1 MPHPAGV
8 AGLRS
13 SDRGGRGVPGF
24 RRASRGR
31 AYLLKS
37 PTQGVNHGR
46 GEEALKS
53 EVLNG
58 VISTEA
64 ALDLGR
70 LHTDFFLTC
79 AEVGFSSPSH
89 RTQFK
94 RVTAVFLFRC
104 ASNVPPCP
112 RIYVTC
118 VGVCFACKAYLLV
131 L

>member
-70 LHTDFFLTC
+70 LHTDFFLLVQRL
-79 AEVGFSSPSH
+79 ASVARRIGRSS
-89 RTQFK
+89 K